1 MSYYNVCARCGANL
15 DPGERC
21 DCGAAVSVRS
31 VAPGRPMRTAGGSDS
46 FLQAVLPLTTPGL
59 LRRYAAKEK
68 ENEK

>member
-31 VAPGRPMRTAGGSDS
+31 VVPGRPMRTAGGNNPCLLSAPIPYHTRTTA
-46 FLQAVLPLTTPGL
+46 AVH
-59 LRRYAAKEK
+59 R
-68 ENEK
+68 

>member
-31 VAPGRPMRTAGGSDS
+31 VALGRPMRTAGGSDP
-46 FLQAVLPLTTPGL
+46 FLQAVLPLTKSELPQ
-59 LRRYAAKEK
+59 RYDAKEK